1 MCTRK
6 RTADSLPG
14 LTPLAYEPFEIL
26 RITRTLSA
34 YCLNSFFFF
43 SIAYKIIIMKCKM
56 NKIYNN
62 NKQWV
67 NEKDVGQFIHP
78 EGCHP
83 RMLQE

>member
-1 MCTRK
+1 MIYIIIVASQMVKEWMCTCW
-6 RTADSLPG
+6 TLA
-14 LTPLAYEPFEIL
+14 LT
-26 RITRTLSA
+26 TRSD
-34 YCLNSFFFF
+34 
-43 SIAYKIIIMKCKM
+43 KIIIMKCKM
-56 NKIYNN
+56 NKIYNNNNN

>member
-1 MCTRK
+1 MYARNNLIA
-6 RTADSLPG
+6 R
-14 LTPLAYEPFEIL
+14 L
-26 RITRTLSA
+26 RSHRSYTVTTKLR
-34 YCLNSFFFF
+34 
-43 SIAYKIIIMKCKM
+43 YKIIIMKCKM

>member
-1 MCTRK
+1 M
-6 RTADSLPG
+6 
-14 LTPLAYEPFEIL
+14 IL
-26 RITRTLSA
+26 IELGE
-34 YCLNSFFFF
+34 LVLSFFFF
-43 SIAYKIIIMKCKM
+43 FNGNKIIIIMKCKM

-62 NKQWV
+62 NKQGV

>member
-1 MCTRK
+1 MNSMAPCRYILIHIV
-6 RTADSLPG
+6 RTYVILAPG
-14 LTPLAYEPFEIL
+14 CPRA
-26 RITRTLSA
+26 
-34 YCLNSFFFF
+34 FFFGKH
-43 SIAYKIIIMKCKM
+43 KIIIMKCKM